1 LSGGFVEMTLRSR
14 VFHHGVMIDFEG
26 IDCMPADNC
35 IDLFPD
41 EERRIPLRTKAAV
54 ETLQAAFRSRS
65 LIDSF

>member
-1 LSGGFVEMTLRSR
+1 MTLRSG

-26 IDCMPADNC
+26 IDCMPADNF

-41 EERRIPLRTKAAV
+41 EERRIPLRTKASGKA
-54 ETLQAAFRSRS
+54 LQAANRSRS